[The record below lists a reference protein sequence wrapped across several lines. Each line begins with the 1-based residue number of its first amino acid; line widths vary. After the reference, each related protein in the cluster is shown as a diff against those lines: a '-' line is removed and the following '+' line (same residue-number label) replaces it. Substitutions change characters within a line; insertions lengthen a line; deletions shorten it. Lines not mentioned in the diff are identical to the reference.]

1 MAKLAFGKLGLKEPN
16 KVETFNYEGS
26 IIEVKQFLPTFD
38 KIHLVAS
45 AVKSSIVDGVVNNMV
60 MEASLH
66 YLIIVEYTNISFTEK
81 QLDNMMKNYDLLD
94 SNGVIDAVIALL
106 PDGEYDYLFQQT
118 LVLAE
123 KFDKL
128 ARAAVD
134 GLSGQIEANKV
145 VQEFME
151 RATSGEATQE
161 SREKLS

>member
-1 MAKLAFGKLGLKEPN
+1 
-16 KVETFNYEGS
+16 
-26 IIEVKQFLPTFD
+26 
-38 KIHLVAS
+38 
-45 AVKSSIVDGVVNNMV
+45 
-60 MEASLH
+60 
-66 YLIIVEYTNISFTEK
+66 
-81 QLDNMMKNYDLLD
+81 MMKNYDLLD

-134 GLSGQIEANKV
+134 GLSGQMEANKV

>member
-26 IIEVKQFLPTFD
+26 TIEVKQFLPTFD

-134 GLSGQIEANKV
+134 GLSGQMEANKV

-161 SREKLS
+161 SKEKLS